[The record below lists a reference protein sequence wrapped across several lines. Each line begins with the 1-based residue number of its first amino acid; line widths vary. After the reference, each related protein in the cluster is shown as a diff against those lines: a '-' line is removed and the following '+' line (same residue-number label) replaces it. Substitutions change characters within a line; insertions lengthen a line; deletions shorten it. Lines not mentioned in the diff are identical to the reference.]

1 MRRHFTIKIPGPTTG
16 MQAHIPT
23 GFTVHVWTLNKMSL
37 SMLKF
42 PSLRPYPMT
51 IKFPHKTLFSTTL
64 KLLKHFLNNLNISY
78 SRIMVYYSGF
88 GLDRFHCILIKMEHH
103 KFVYL
108 WQINCNHFKWQRFYL
123 WVWSLFGKRLK
134 FCNFYACFD
143 ICSIYFLSCLWERLS
158 KPW

>member
-1 MRRHFTIKIPGPTTG
+1 MYSEACLNQPSLGPTFVLGIDRCSLYTG
-16 MQAHIPT
+16 
-23 GFTVHVWTLNKMSL
+23 
-37 SMLKF
+37 
-42 PSLRPYPMT
+42 
-51 IKFPHKTLFSTTL
+51 
-64 KLLKHFLNNLNISY
+64 NISY

-88 GLDRFHCILIKMEHH
+88 GLDRFHCILIKMKHH

-158 KPW
+158 KPWYGHWIGADVVMVNMRQAQPVWRTKIYNFKREVWEGNV